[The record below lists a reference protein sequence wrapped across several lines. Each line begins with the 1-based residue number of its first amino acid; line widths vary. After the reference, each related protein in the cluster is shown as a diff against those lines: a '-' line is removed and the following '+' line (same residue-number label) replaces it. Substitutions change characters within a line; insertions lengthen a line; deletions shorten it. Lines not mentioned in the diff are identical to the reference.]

1 MEHKC
6 DCACCREHLEISQ
19 EAKGAELFPGAWFF
33 DLPAA
38 SAAMVAAEGELM
50 VYVCRR
56 GSLRFCMEPGQ
67 SQSLHAGE
75 LAVWKT
81 GGFLSGT
88 IEPDESFAGFCLRFD
103 LKKLTEQPP
112 ESLLGA
118 DVTAERLY
126 DLYCAQE
133 AMTRIPPDDALRGIL
148 DAFYGQSAKT
158 ARSWRRLGAQAL
170 LLWLGQ
176 RGQEAQDDS
185 SEQVRIVHEVHAY
198 LTQNLNTRVTI
209 EELSHQYLM
218 NPTTL
223 KQVFKSVYGSSL
235 AAHMKEHRM
244 GRAD

>member
-50 VYVCRR
+50 VYACRR
-56 GSLRFCMEPGQ
+56 GSLRLIAESGQ
-67 SQSLHAGE
+67 MQSLHAGE

-112 ESLLGA
+112 ECLSGA
-118 DVTAERLY
+118 DVTGERLY
-126 DLYCAQE
+126 DLYCVREDMTLLPADAQ
-133 AMTRIPPDDALRGIL
+133 TDAIVDMFYAKPAQTVRAWQRRG
-148 DAFYGQSAKT
+148 
-158 ARSWRRLGAQAL
+158 
-170 LLWLGQ
+170 
-176 RGQEAQDDS
+176 
-185 SEQVRIVHEVHAY
+185 
-198 LTQNLNTRVTI
+198 
-209 EELSHQYLM
+209 
-218 NPTTL
+218 
-223 KQVFKSVYGSSL
+223 
-235 AAHMKEHRM
+235 
-244 GRAD
+244 

>member
-19 EAKGAELFPGAWFF
+19 EAKGAEPFPGAGLF

-75 LAVWKT
+75 LAVWKA
-81 GGFLSGT
+81 GGFLSGP

-112 ESLLGA
+112 A
-118 DVTAERLY
+118 
-126 DLYCAQE
+126 
-133 AMTRIPPDDALRGIL
+133 
-148 DAFYGQSAKT
+148 
-158 ARSWRRLGAQAL
+158 
-170 LLWLGQ
+170 
-176 RGQEAQDDS
+176 
-185 SEQVRIVHEVHAY
+185 VH
-198 LTQNLNTRVTI
+198 
-209 EELSHQYLM
+209 
-218 NPTTL
+218 
-223 KQVFKSVYGSSL
+223 
-235 AAHMKEHRM
+235 
-244 GRAD
+244 

>member
-133 AMTRIPPDDALRGIL
+133 TMTRISPDEALRGIL
-148 DAFYGQSAKT
+148 DA
-158 ARSWRRLGAQAL
+158 
-170 LLWLGQ
+170 
-176 RGQEAQDDS
+176 
-185 SEQVRIVHEVHAY
+185 I
-198 LTQNLNTRVTI
+198 
-209 EELSHQYLM
+209 
-218 NPTTL
+218 
-223 KQVFKSVYGSSL
+223 
-235 AAHMKEHRM
+235 
-244 GRAD
+244 

>member
-6 DCACCREHLEISQ
+6 DCACCREHLAILQ
-19 EAKGAELFPGAWFF
+19 ETKGTELFPGAWFF

-38 SAAMVAAEGELM
+38 SAASVAAEGELM
-50 VYVCRR
+50 VYACRR

-112 ESLLGA
+112 EGLLGA
-118 DVTAERLY
+118 DVTGERLY

-133 AMTRIPPDDALRGIL
+133 AMTRIPPDDADR
-148 DAFYGQSAKT
+148 
-158 ARSWRRLGAQAL
+158 
-170 LLWLGQ
+170 
-176 RGQEAQDDS
+176 
-185 SEQVRIVHEVHAY
+185 
-198 LTQNLNTRVTI
+198 
-209 EELSHQYLM
+209 
-218 NPTTL
+218 
-223 KQVFKSVYGSSL
+223 KSVV
-235 AAHMKEHRM
+235 
-244 GRAD
+244 